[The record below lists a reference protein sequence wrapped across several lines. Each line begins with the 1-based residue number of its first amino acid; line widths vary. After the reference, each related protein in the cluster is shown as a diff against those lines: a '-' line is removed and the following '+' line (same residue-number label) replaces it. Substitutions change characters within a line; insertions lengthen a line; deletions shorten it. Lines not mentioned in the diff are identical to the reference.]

1 MYFMLKNTTNS
12 TLYYDY
18 YFGLSTLAEVLVYL
32 QCYFN
37 FMCLTVYTML
47 TNSAALGT
55 TIFSNIAM
63 FVVII
68 YLHIRQ
74 FLCMVLYVDLIYQ
87 CLATVFENDEYIT
100 SKLTK
105 SMPKLWR
112 INQRATVL
120 LKTMS
125 THYKAKSKEL
135 IKAILQKTH
144 PRNKV

>member
-1 MYFMLKNTTNS
+1 MAFYIMIMLMYFMLKNTTNS

-47 TNSAALGT
+47 TNSVALGT

-63 FVVII
+63 FVVI

-74 FLCMVLYVDLIYQ
+74 FFVHGIICRFNLS
-87 CLATVFENDEYIT
+87 VFGNCF
-100 SKLTK
+100 
-105 SMPKLWR
+105 
-112 INQRATVL
+112 
-120 LKTMS
+120 
-125 THYKAKSKEL
+125 
-135 IKAILQKTH
+135 
-144 PRNKV
+144 